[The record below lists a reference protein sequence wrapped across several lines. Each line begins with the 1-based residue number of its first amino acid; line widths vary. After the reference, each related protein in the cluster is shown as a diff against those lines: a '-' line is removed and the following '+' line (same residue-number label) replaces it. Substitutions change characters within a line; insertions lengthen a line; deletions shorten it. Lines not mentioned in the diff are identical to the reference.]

1 MSIIK
6 IEFYSN
12 FIMKGVNNMN
22 NNLKKIRIEKN
33 LKQKELAKLLNLDHS
48 QISKIE
54 TGKSDLTGKIIK
66 KICQLFNVSAD
77 YLLGLNEKNKI
88 GG

>member
-1 MSIIK
+1 
-6 IEFYSN
+6 
-12 FIMKGVNNMN
+12 MN